1 MEVFSDVSKGE
12 RQRVQKMVVK
22 KSRMNYVINIIF
34 VFNQMVYDR
43 DKYDRFVMIQFLS
56 YKI

>member
-1 MEVFSDVSKGE
+1 MEVFSDGSKGE

-43 DKYDRFVMIQFLS
+43 NKYDRFVMIQFLS
-56 YKI
+56 